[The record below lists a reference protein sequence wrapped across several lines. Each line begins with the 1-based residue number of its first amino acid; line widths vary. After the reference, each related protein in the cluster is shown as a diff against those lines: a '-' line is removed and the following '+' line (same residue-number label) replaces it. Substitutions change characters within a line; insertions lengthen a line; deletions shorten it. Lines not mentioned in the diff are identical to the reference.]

1 MASRQLSTRTNYNS
15 NPFHI
20 YYDINMI
27 NNDTTG
33 NLNSVPLRFQ
43 ETRNQVILQNPSEYF
58 MSVVRF
64 SLDTSSL
71 PLFTPEVDTLNG
83 NTDANKLV
91 YQFAYG
97 TYAQDAGAQVF
108 NVTFRPQDLTQQKP
122 TVSFDNLS
130 SPYYYIY
137 NYQAFIDMINDAL
150 KGNIGALGV
159 NKVPQFVFNKETNK
173 AAIYF
178 PQASTASPTWG
189 GQYISTNTTP
199 YFLYMNAP
207 LYQLFSSFN
216 AEYCGQLP
224 NNGVPSTT
232 NTNFG
237 WYRLTIPAAMNTVF
251 SGGSTSNINNI
262 MGFNNIDT
270 SVAKNG
276 VLQGNEPYVDA
287 FNYFSFLNTSYY
299 TSQTSP
305 PIWTVLSQDYP
316 TTPLWSPVTS
326 IVFTTGLMPICSEL
340 SGIPVVYGTG
350 AINFNQ
356 GDNANFV
363 SILTDIEV
371 PLVRGDEFKP
381 QIFYEPKAEYRL
393 IDLQSNNPVNSI
405 EINVFWRDQFGNLHQ
420 FFLDTGCNATL
431 KIMFRK
437 KEFNTPKL
445 ENPI

>member
-64 SLDTSSL
+64 SLDTASL
-71 PLFTPEVDTLNG
+71 PLLIPEVDTLNG
-83 NTDANKLV
+83 NTNANTLV

-97 TYAQDAGAQVF
+97 KYGQDAGANVF
-108 NVTFRPQDLTQQKP
+108 NVTFRPQDLTAQVP
-122 TVSFDNLS
+122 TVSFTNVS
-130 SPYYYIY
+130 NPYYYIY
-137 NYQAFIDMINDAL
+137 NYQAFIDMINDSL
-150 KGNIGALGV
+150 LVNIG
-159 NKVPQFVFNKETNK
+159 NTNRTPQFVFNKETNK
-173 AAIYF
+173 ASIYF
-178 PQASTASPTWG
+178 PQASLASPTWG
-189 GQYISTNTTP
+189 GQYSSFNTSP

-207 LYQLFSSFN
+207 LFQLFSSFN

-224 NNGVPSTT
+224 NNGSPSTVTT
-232 NTNFG
+232 NYG
-237 WYRLTIPAAMNTVF
+237 WYRLTVPNVNNTVF

-270 SVAKNG
+270 STAKNG

-326 IVFTTGLMPICSEL
+326 IVFTTGMMPICSEL
-340 SGIPVVYGTG
+340 TGIPVVYGTG
-350 AINFNQ
+350 AVNFNQ

-371 PLVRGDEFKP
+371 PLIRGDEFKP

-420 FFLDTGCNATL
+420 FYLDTGCNATL

-437 KEFNTPKL
+437 KEFNTPRL

>member
-64 SLDTSSL
+64 SLDTASL
-71 PLFTPEVDTLNG
+71 PLLIPEVDTLNG
-83 NTDANKLV
+83 NTNANTLV

-97 TYAQDAGAQVF
+97 KYGQDAGANVF
-108 NVTFRPQDLTQQKP
+108 NVTFRPQDLTAQVP
-122 TVSFDNLS
+122 TVSFSNVS
-130 SPYYYIY
+130 NPYYYIY
-137 NYQAFIDMINDAL
+137 NYQAFRDMINDSL
-150 KGNIGALGV
+150 LVNIGST
-159 NKVPQFVFNKETNK
+159 NRTPQFVFNKETNK
-173 AAIYF
+173 ASIYF
-178 PQASTASPTWG
+178 PQASLASPTWG
-189 GQYISTNTTP
+189 GQYSSFNTSP

-224 NNGVPSTT
+224 NNGSPSTVTT
-232 NTNFG
+232 NYG
-237 WYRLTIPAAMNTVF
+237 WYRLTVPNVNNTVF

-305 PIWTVLSQDYP
+305 AIWTVLSQDYP

-326 IVFTTGLMPICSEL
+326 IVFTTGMMPICSEL
-340 SGIPVVYGTG
+340 TGIPVVYGTG
-350 AINFNQ
+350 AVNFNQ
-356 GDNANFV
+356 GDNAKFV

-371 PLVRGDEFKP
+371 PLIRGDEFKP

-420 FFLDTGCNATL
+420 FYLDTGCNATL